1 MGVVLIII
9 INFVLIGVVLFV
21 VANLFIFM
29 FSMMDYGLEV
39 LVKTLHLYEILML
52 TNWRSKKFQPTD
64 RHEDQY
70 YPFDFV
76 REQNSSTIYFEK
88 LQISAR
94 SNLLMVSQSLF
105 YDKF

>member
-39 LVKTLHLYEILML
+39 LVKTLHLYEVLILR
-52 TNWRSKKFQPTD
+52 NWHSKKFQPTD
-64 RHEDQY
+64 RHEDLY

-76 REQNSSTIYFEK
+76 RERNSSTKNFEK

-94 SNLLMVSQSLF
+94 SNCVSIFIL
-105 YDKF
+105 